1 MKLDLKIR
9 TDFVTNSSSSSFIF
23 NKNTNLK
30 ELEKKFNEK
39 ALYYINLS
47 KTSAIDRTDYEYAG
61 DVLKGLIRQ
70 VVTPDK
76 LKLWDILEVLDW
88 YLYDYVDKLLKEKKI
103 EELNEEEKKAV
114 FAYIVSDL
122 YDEDNLDEETLKRL
136 EEKALYE
143 LNETRRFND
152 GAVDVA
158 NENYEEWAEFIKHY
172 KDKPYKLLEDILDC
186 KYIIYNEDS
195 IDYYVAKFLS
205 EIDTCNN
212 SCNHMG

>member
-47 KTSAIDRTDYEYAG
+47 KTSSGNSEDYKYTG

-76 LKLWDILEVLDW
+76 LSLWQLLEVLSW
-88 YLYDYVDKLLKEKKI
+88 YLYDYIAKLLKEKKI
-103 EELNEEEKKAV
+103 EELSKEEKKAV
-114 FAYIVSDL
+114 FAYIISDL
-122 YDEDNLDEETLKRL
+122 YDEDTLDEDTLKRL

-143 LNETRRFND
+143 LNTTRRFND

-158 NENYEEWAEFIKHY
+158 NENYEEWAEFVKYY

-186 KYIIYNEDS
+186 KYIIYNNDS
-195 IDYYVAKFLS
+195 IDYYVAEFLS
-205 EIDTCNN
+205 EMDTCSN